1 MSGLEITT
9 GKIRYR
15 VKNPNFFKEGS
26 FRTKSIA
33 EEGIQIIIGKIK
45 SGSSDSMITQA
56 YIFDRK
62 TWDKERVKKW
72 IQSNIKKEWKIE
84 NINKEDIEFVDN
96 DSLYSLRNRL
106 KQVHILDFYTKA
118 EIVLNEMDNRK
129 LPRYNSLVDSIVKE
143 KIEKREE
150 KDKFEKIEQPS
161 MPLTE
166 WLDYENDY
174 MIVLY
179 VDGQREQ
186 KINERCEWISI
197 ADLQGAYFLYSRK
210 VSRFVGMVFYKDYG
224 WTVQNGKSAL
234 KELLGQ
240 KYYSNVGLD
249 GKPRESDVHKE
260 EFEKELEQGN
270 ILVSFY
276 KVEDE
281 ERIVTGIVYLPDEVD
296 SHGDFMKA
304 STIRKMMINWVTK
317 YQKFKLQHNED
328 VSSDKVQ
335 MVECFQAPITY
346 ASGTTIISKGAWL
359 LSSKIND
366 EQIWKDVKEGKI
378 TGYSIGGWGKR
389 VEM

>member
-1 MSGLEITT
+1 
-9 GKIRYR
+9 
-15 VKNPNFFKEGS
+15 
-26 FRTKSIA
+26 
-33 EEGIQIIIGKIK
+33 
-45 SGSSDSMITQA
+45 
-56 YIFDRK
+56 
-62 TWDKERVKKW
+62 
-72 IQSNIKKEWKIE
+72 
-84 NINKEDIEFVDN
+84 
-96 DSLYSLRNRL
+96 
-106 KQVHILDFYTKA
+106 
-118 EIVLNEMDNRK
+118 
-129 LPRYNSLVDSIVKE
+129 
-143 KIEKREE
+143 
-150 KDKFEKIEQPS
+150 
-161 MPLTE
+161 
-166 WLDYENDY
+166 
-174 MIVLY
+174 
-179 VDGQREQ
+179 
-186 KINERCEWISI
+186 
-197 ADLQGAYFLYSRK
+197 
-210 VSRFVGMVFYKDYG
+210 
-224 WTVQNGKSAL
+224 
-234 KELLGQ
+234 
-240 KYYSNVGLD
+240 
-249 GKPRESDVHKE
+249 VHKE